1 MITDP
6 NKPSGKRESENKEG
20 RGVVKGRAGIITTV
34 LKYNKPKSN
43 NYNTTF
49 NGEQVTNWFLCEIIL
64 QL

>member
-1 MITDP
+1 ME
-6 NKPSGKRESENKEG
+6 RERAKGGTE
-20 RGVVKGRAGIITTV
+20 VVKGTAGIITTV

-43 NYNTTF
+43 IFNTTF